1 MYKTRFVSRHG
12 KVNGVKR
19 FYCNREGAVR
29 VKMKDR
35 SRKHIKRGT
44 SKIGT
49 FCTAHAI
56 VSYHTNGKIT
66 IVESAPFHT
75 YMQCSCL
82 INTK

>member
-1 MYKTRFVSRHG
+1 MCATLQMYKTRFVSRHG

-29 VKMKDR
+29 VKLEDR
-35 SRKHIKRGT
+35 TRKHIRRGT

-56 VSYHTNGKIT
+56 VSYHTNG
-66 IVESAPFHT
+66 AYPFEGV
-75 YMQCSCL
+75 Y
-82 INTK
+82 INAE